1 MLASRQHQPGTCY
14 AVIPYRNYYDS
25 SISVNT
31 IISSPQHFRNISP
44 NISPNNSHHLPLFF
58 SPLSPPSCQA
68 STTPLSTRPCTSS
81 SLAYYSPS

>member
-1 MLASRQHQPGTCY
+1 MLATRQQPPGTCY

-31 IISSPQHFRNISP
+31 IISSPQHFRNISH
-44 NISPNNSHHLPLFF
+44 NTSPRLPLFF
-58 SPLSPPSCQA
+58 VSPPSPPSCQA

-81 SLAYYSPS
+81 SLAYYSPP